1 MVFKKHHRPSK
12 AKSTGVVLVIV
23 MIFMLA
29 LSAIAIFSARNAM
42 LGERQARNELEY
54 QVARQAAES
63 ALRDAERDLRLDS
76 LTTPGGAV
84 CTRGGVLRTE
94 DSVISDDEFTDTC
107 LRGQCKLPAARY
119 SVGWASA
126 TTATGSSPGEPWW
139 PASKGGAWSNAVVTA
154 AGCET
159 FTGGVPLGLFTG
171 APPLAG
177 VVQQPQYLIEYLSPA
192 QDFGAELKTFDCPT
206 PLLVTSAAGVA
217 TADAGSAVAA
227 TQTLNMPCHL
237 FRITARGFGPTVNA
251 QVVMQTY
258 FHILKY

>member
-1 MVFKKHHRPSK
+1 MVFKRRFQTPKS
-12 AKSTGVVLVIV
+12 ASTGVVLVIV

-29 LSAIAIFSARNAM
+29 LSAMAIFSARNAT

-63 ALRDAERDLRLDS
+63 ALRDAERDLRLDA
-76 LTTPGGAV
+76 LTTPSGAA

-94 DSVISDDEFTDTC
+94 DAIISDAEFTDTC
-107 LRGQCKLPAARY
+107 LKGQCKLPAARY
-119 SVGWASA
+119 TVGWAAA
-126 TTATGSSPGEPWW
+126 TTANPGEPWW
-139 PASKGGAWSNAVVTA
+139 PASKGGAWSTAVVTA
-154 AGCET
+154 AECDT

-177 VVQQPQYLIEYLSPA
+177 VVQPPQYLIEYLNPA
-192 QDFGAELKTFDCPT
+192 QDSGAELKNFDCPT

-237 FRITARGFGPTVNA
+237 FRITARGFGPTLNA